1 LFRLPS
7 LMSLALIVL
16 LPHVLGPTPVDQ
28 GWEGGCFQTR
38 APKDLYGGPPILQ
51 GEPFLPK
58 AKLTAR
64 RRGDNRGNAVIGCTV
79 NLGMQKFC
87 APQYQCR

>member
-1 LFRLPS
+1 LFRLPG

-16 LPHVLGPTPVDQ
+16 LPHVLGPTPVGQ

-51 GEPFLPK
+51 REPFLPK
-58 AKLTAR
+58 VKLTAR
-64 RRGDNRGNAVIGCTV
+64 RGGDNRANAVNGWTV
-79 NLGMQKFC
+79 NLGIQRF
-87 APQYQCR
+87 